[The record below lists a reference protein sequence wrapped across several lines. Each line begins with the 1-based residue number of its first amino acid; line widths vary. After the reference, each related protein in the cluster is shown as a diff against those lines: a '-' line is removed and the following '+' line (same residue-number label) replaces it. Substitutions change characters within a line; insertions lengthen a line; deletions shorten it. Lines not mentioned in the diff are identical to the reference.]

1 MPTSIAATPPPLAPL
16 PVDEAWPALL
26 EALQGPG
33 VAVLVAPPGAGKTT
47 RVPPRV
53 RDALRAG
60 LLPGAERD
68 GAVVVLQPRRLAARA
83 TAARMAAERGGQ
95 IGGEV
100 GYAIRFERRVSPA
113 TRIEVVTEGL
123 LLRRLQRDPTLEG
136 VAAVV
141 LDELHERSADMDLTL
156 AMLVEA
162 RRELRPDLR
171 LVAMSATLD
180 AGAVAALLGT
190 GFDGAGTTPAPVIT
204 VQARAFP
211 VEIRHD
217 GSHDHRPIGQSVL
230 GAVAEVER
238 WLDAP
243 ERADDRA
250 RHGPGH
256 VLVFLPGM
264 AEIRACAAL
273 LQETPDAA
281 GLPRDVRPLHGALST
296 ASQDAALAP
305 SPTRKI
311 VLSTNVAET
320 SLTVDGVAAVI
331 DSGQARRPRLDPAL
345 GLERLELGR
354 ISRASAD
361 QRAGRAGR
369 QRPGFCRR
377 LWTLGE
383 HGAMDAFD
391 LPEIATSELSRV
403 ALQVRAWGSS
413 PARFGWL
420 EPPPKPAIE
429 AAEALLTSLGA
440 LDGRGLTALGRA
452 MAELP
457 LLPRLARV
465 LIEGI
470 RAGDLD
476 TAAAICALAS
486 ERDIFDRVPVGGGES
501 DLELRLTALAD
512 AERGHLRGD
521 VLGRW
526 GLDPAA
532 TRRVVEIRE
541 ALRRSGEA
549 ARGAL
554 TEVERAATGPGA
566 VVAKAAAAWLLR
578 GFPDRVARRRTPGGE
593 RLLLASGR
601 GAQLAPTSVVRGAE
615 FLVAV
620 VVEPGAR
627 GERAEARVPVAVAL
641 DPAWLPTEQALRTRW
656 DPERLAVS
664 QTLARTFG
672 AIVVSE
678 RPAGAD
684 GDADAIAALL
694 TRQAL
699 RAPER
704 ALALGGEALAT
715 LLRIRW
721 LAAVAPELELPTFA
735 ALGHRHADDEPDAPV
750 TSTVKPTANTKFE
763 GAAAADAPG
772 DDDADLR
779 AVEGR
784 EDNGDDGVDDASR
797 LVLLQLTA
805 GRRSFAELAKA
816 DATAALLDALSWPQR
831 QALDTM
837 TPTRLQLPSGFT
849 GRLHYRPGEVPTLSV
864 RLQDAFGLDASP
876 RVGGGRV
883 AVKVELLAPNGR
895 PAAVTSDLAGFWRG
909 SWLEVRKELRG
920 RYPKHSWPEE
930 PRADLAR
937 RPRPPRD

>member
-1 MPTSIAATPPPLAPL
+1 MTSPHPRALSPL
-16 PVDEAWPALL
+16 PVDDAWPALL
-26 EALQGPG
+26 AALQGPG

-47 RVPPRV
+47 RVPPWL
-53 RDALRAG
+53 RDALRDG
-60 LLPGAERD
+60 LLPGAARD
-68 GAVVVLQPRRLAARA
+68 GTVIVLQPRRLAARA
-83 TAARMAAERGGQ
+83 TAARMAAERGGHL
-95 IGGEV
+95 GGEV

-123 LLRRLQRDPTLEG
+123 LLRRLQRDPFLEG

-180 AGAVAALLGT
+180 AGAVAALLASSMPGDT
-190 GFDGAGTTPAPVIT
+190 QPKLAVAPVIT
-204 VQARAFP
+204 VQARSYP
-211 VEIRHD
+211 VDVRHD
-217 GSHDHRPIGQSVL
+217 AAHDHRPIGQSVL
-230 GAVAEVER
+230 SAVVEVER

-243 ERADDRA
+243 ERAADRA
-250 RHGPGH
+250 AHGPGH

-264 AEIRACAAL
+264 AEIRACSAL
-273 LQETPDAA
+273 LQQSPDAS
-281 GLPRDVRPLHGALST
+281 GRPRDVRPLHGALPV
-296 ASQDAALAP
+296 AAQDAALAP
-305 SPTRKI
+305 STTRKI

-331 DSGQARRPRLDPAL
+331 DSGLARRPRLDPAL

-377 LWTLGE
+377 LWTLGD
-383 HGAMDAFD
+383 HAAMDAYD
-391 LPEIATSELSRV
+391 PPEIATSELSRV

-413 PARFGWL
+413 PERFGWL
-420 EPPPKPAIE
+420 EAPPAGAID
-429 AAEALLTSLGA
+429 AAEALLRELGA
-440 LDGRGLTALGRA
+440 LEDDGLTPIGRA

-457 LLPRLARV
+457 LVPRLARV

-470 RAGDLD
+470 RAGDLA

-486 ERDIFDRVPVGGGES
+486 ERDIFSRVPVGGGES

-512 AERGHLRGD
+512 AERNQFRPEA
-521 VLGRW
+521 LGRW
-526 GLDPAA
+526 GLDPAGS
-532 TRRVVEIRE
+532 RRVVEIRD
-541 ALRRSGEA
+541 ALRRAGEA
-549 ARGAL
+549 ARDALSEAVRDGRGA
-554 TEVERAATGPGA
+554 A
-566 VVAKAAAAWLLR
+566 VIRQPAAWLLR
-578 GFPDRVARRRTPGGE
+578 GFPDRVARRRAVGGD

-641 DPAWLPTEQALRTRW
+641 DPTWLPTREALRTRW
-656 DPERLAVS
+656 DGERLAVS

-678 RPAGAD
+678 RPAGPD
-684 GDADAIAALL
+684 GDPEAVAALL
-694 TRQAL
+694 VRRAL

-704 ALALGGEALAT
+704 ALALRDEALAT

-735 ALGHRHADDEPDAPV
+735 ALGHWVAGDQDAAGHGVDAHGGASDDARAHDGPGGE
-750 TSTVKPTANTKFE
+750 
-763 GAAAADAPG
+763 ADAG
-772 DDDADLR
+772 ADAD
-779 AVEGR
+779 A
-784 EDNGDDGVDDASR
+784 DDASL
-797 LVLLQLTA
+797 LVLAQLA
-805 GRRSFAELAKA
+805 SGRRSFAELARA
-816 DATAALLDALSWPQR
+816 DASAALVDTLSWPQR
-831 QALDTM
+831 QALESM
-837 TPTRLQLPSGFT
+837 TPTRLQLPSGFS
-849 GRLHYRPGEVPTLSV
+849 GRLAYRPGEVPTLSV

-883 AVKVELLAPNGR
+883 AVRVELLAPNGR

-920 RYPKHSWPEE
+920 RYPKHSWPEVPSAE
-930 PRADLAR
+930 LAR
-937 RPRPPRD
+937 RPRPPRA